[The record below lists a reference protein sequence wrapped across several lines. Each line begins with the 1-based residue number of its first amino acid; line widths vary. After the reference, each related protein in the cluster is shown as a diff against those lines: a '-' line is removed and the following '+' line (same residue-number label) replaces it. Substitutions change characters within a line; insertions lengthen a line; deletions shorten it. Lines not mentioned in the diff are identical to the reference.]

1 MTITPHL
8 PHLPQLEPPVLE
20 AAHQVDGGLGVLG
33 VGLVVFLKQLLE
45 GVPQG
50 FMVSLKHHLEGV
62 VYHHSVELIQQQ
74 PLKDPKC
81 QSEIITDDEIY
92 LHLRLS
98 VTKDSEVD
106 SAMLVSLS
114 SSFRTSYH
122 QQLQI
127 RPQLLYLVH
136 PVFVNHHG
144 TLYSLW

>member
-1 MTITPHL
+1 M
-8 PHLPQLEPPVLE
+8 LE

-50 FMVSLKHHLEGV
+50 FMVSLKQLLEGV
-62 VYHHSVELIQQQ
+62 VHHGVELIQQ
-74 PLKDPKC
+74 PLKEPKC
-81 QSEIITDDEIY
+81 QSELITDNEIY
-92 LHLRLS
+92 LHLSLS

-106 SAMLVSLS
+106 SALLVSLS

-136 PVFVNHHG
+136 QLFANHHG